1 MCMKV
6 FHRNESSVDMNIN
19 QSRLRYH
26 MENIYNWIK
35 SLVTSSMSLSL
46 SPHLIYF
53 LSLDRLRAAN
63 DCDSMALQHCA
74 HENIDS
80 SMLAAGYMIIF
91 TRWNE
96 NAVCFILR
104 GKLSLRAMLRPIWK
118 VHIHLIMWNI
128 WKSLRKISV
137 RMIHMAV
144 SYVEV
149 EEGSNDG
156 ENVFNARTTTR
167 VESFVDW
174 HLMWKSVQGRF
185 LLCLIWMRKMLK
197 KMNDDSFGAVNSQI
211 SRVPKCARCEWE
223 SRATSWNQIDLA
235 ICVWKPHN
243 NFVFYHFTQ
252 AAIMG

>member
-1 MCMKV
+1 MIVIRWLRSIAHMKIST
-6 FHRNESSVDMNIN
+6 RRCLLLATWSS
-19 QSRLRYH
+19 SRDEMKMLCVSFWE
-26 MENIYNWIK
+26 ENSLFARCSAPYEK
-35 SLVTSSMSLSL
+35 STSTWSCETS
-46 SPHLIYF
+46 
-53 LSLDRLRAAN
+53 
-63 DCDSMALQHCA
+63 
-74 HENIDS
+74 EN
-80 SMLAAGYMIIF
+80 L
-91 TRWNE
+91 
-96 NAVCFILR
+96 
-104 GKLSLRAMLRPIWK
+104 
-118 VHIHLIMWNI
+118 
-128 WKSLRKISV
+128 LRKISV

-243 NFVFYHFTQ
+243 NFVFYHFT
-252 AAIMG
+252 